1 MSDNI
6 IIRLTAESELDNA
19 NMDLQAL
26 QDREKDLRME
36 MLKSQAEYQKQ
47 NAAIQATVKGREA
60 QIAALDKLSK
70 KHTEYQRSLETEQK
84 KVKTSMDSYS
94 ASLKNVNDTVADSAV
109 KTPKLTTQIRL
120 LKDEL
125 AKMEASGISPSDKS
139 FVKLAVNAARLEDQ
153 MGDTQQRV
161 RILASDTKNLDAA
174 MGIGQGLAGGFT
186 AATSAAALLGGESE
200 ELQKAFFKVQAVM
213 SILNGVNQVA
223 IALNKDSAARVVI
236 GTAIENNNTIAKI
249 RNYSATKIQAAT
261 TAIETAVQG
270 KGTVARAGATA
281 AQWLL
286 NASMYAFPLV
296 AIVAGLTALTFGIIS
311 WTNKN
316 KEAKKIQ
323 DDLKQSLENTTDE
336 IARQKII
343 TDAQLGY
350 LVAAGKSKQQI
361 RDKELGDARKAF
373 DTAEK
378 ETLKLRKYYDELQ
391 VGQES
396 KANKEALENLNAA
409 IELQNEAAKT
419 IKDLKTRYRTEDLQ
433 AETDAEKTKKDEKK
447 KADEKRIA
455 DAKSAREK
463 EISDYLKALDRELAL
478 GKTNEEQLL
487 KDKISYLEK
496 IKGKESETE
505 EARFNLKLFYYNK
518 EKQLLSDKEK
528 FDLFVINKKKQIDDK
543 ILSDAVISLERQK
556 QLGKFG
562 EISESEFAQK
572 KLDTL
577 IEFNASAEQLS
588 QARFDVEK
596 AKYDESVDA
605 VKNAEEKKQA
615 IISASVDLISN
626 IGNALFDLKKQQLDQ
641 EMSDLEH
648 YYTTD
653 AEEAKTNKDKKLIS
667 EKDLESKK
675 LDIRIKQAKADKQQA
690 LFNIAIDTIRASIA
704 ALPNIPLSI
713 IVAGLGL
720 VAAATVAAK
729 PLPKYAK
736 GKKAG
741 GKGHFATVGELGAE
755 TMWVPD
761 GAAIIPHN
769 KPINLD
775 TFADFN
781 IPTIAGLGDKYIRG
795 GEIDYNK
802 LGRAVADNIKIPQSK
817 PVTVNIDKSGIT
829 THDGLMTVTHLN
841 KKYTGAWN

>member
-6 IIRLTAESELDNA
+6 IIRLTAESELENA

-26 QDREKDLRME
+26 QDREKDIRME
-36 MLKSQAEYQKQ
+36 MIKSQAEYQKQ
-47 NAAIQATVKGREA
+47 NSAIQATVKGREA
-60 QIAALDKLSK
+60 QIAALEKLRN

-84 KVKTSMDSYS
+84 KVKSSMDSYS

-125 AKMEASGISPSDKS
+125 SKMESAGVSPTSSS
-139 FVKLAVNAARLEDQ
+139 FMKLAVQTAKLEDQ
-153 MGDTQQRV
+153 MGDTQQRI
-161 RILASDTKNLDAA
+161 RILASDTKGLDAA
-174 MGIGQGLAGGFT
+174 MSVGQGLAGGFT

-236 GTAIENNNTIAKI
+236 GTAIQEANTISKVK
-249 RNYSATKIQAAT
+249 NYSATKIQAAT

-296 AIVAGLTALTFGIIS
+296 AIVAGLAAITIGLIAWGRNNKAAKERQLEFNTTLNETKRLMDAISQDTEFYTGLAQVEGQSAQDIINIRRKYAKDAVNIATNNREELENIYNQASKSEKKKLKEGLDEAKQIEKDALKDLNKVNQDATFLDVQTKTDAESKKTEAQKKAAEDRKKIAE
-311 WTNKN
+311 
-316 KEAKKIQ
+316 KEAADAKALMIETQNAVDAALNKRSDSYQKYALEQQIAFKGLKKQ
-323 DDLKQSLENTTDE
+323 E
-336 IARQKII
+336 ITEEESYVESWLTILDRRK
-343 TDAQLGY
+343 QLGLLSEEDFLQQKLNY
-350 LVAAGKSKQQI
+350 LIQSNASEEAISQAKFDLEKQK
-361 RDKELGDARKAF
+361 RDKELEDI
-373 DTAEK
+373 
-378 ETLKLRKYYDELQ
+378 Q
-391 VGQES
+391 
-396 KANKEALENLNAA
+396 NA
-409 IELQNEAAKT
+409 
-419 IKDLKTRYRTEDLQ
+419 
-433 AETDAEKTKKDEKK
+433 
-447 KADEKRIA
+447 
-455 DAKSAREK
+455 
-463 EISDYLKALDRELAL
+463 
-478 GKTNEEQLL
+478 
-487 KDKISYLEK
+487 
-496 IKGKESETE
+496 
-505 EARFNLKLFYYNK
+505 EAR
-518 EKQLLSDKEK
+518 
-528 FDLFVINKKKQIDDK
+528 
-543 ILSDAVISLERQK
+543 
-556 QLGKFG
+556 
-562 EISESEFAQK
+562 
-572 KLDTL
+572 
-577 IEFNASAEQLS
+577 
-588 QARFDVEK
+588 
-596 AKYDESVDA
+596 
-605 VKNAEEKKQA
+605 KQA
-615 IISASVDLISN
+615 IISASVQLITS
-626 IGNALFDLKKQQLDQ
+626 IGNAYFDNQKAKLDQ
-641 EMSDLEH
+641 ELSDLEH

-653 AEEAKTNKDKKLIS
+653 AEEAKKNKDKKLIS
-667 EKDLESKK
+667 EKDLERKK
-675 LDIRIKQAKADKQQA
+675 LEIRQKQAKADKQQA
-690 LFNIAIDTIRASIA
+690 LFNIGIDT
-704 ALPNIPLSI
+704 
-713 IVAGLGL
+713 L
-720 VAAATVAAK
+720 VAAISSLRVDPTGILAAIITASGLVSAGVVAAK